1 MNKKAYGFE
10 MEGCLTK
17 SEIEKVS
24 AEKNRR
30 SQLWRQFVRVMLPVM
45 SRLNSHTRHPLP
57 PSHIYWAKGIRKE
70 EQESEQVKPNETL
83 SLKFLYVSQELGP
96 LHSISCQFC
105 RLLAKC

>member
-1 MNKKAYGFE
+1 MNKKIYGFE
-10 MEGCLTK
+10 MVDWLTK

-70 EQESEQVKPNETL
+70 ERESEQVKPNNM
-83 SLKFLYVSQELGP
+83 
-96 LHSISCQFC
+96 H
-105 RLLAKC
+105 

>member
-1 MNKKAYGFE
+1 MNRKTYGFE
-10 MEGCLTK
+10 MEDWLTK

-70 EQESEQVKPNETL
+70 EQESEQVKPNNM
-83 SLKFLYVSQELGP
+83 
-96 LHSISCQFC
+96 H
-105 RLLAKC
+105 